1 MRKIM
6 KLHVK
11 NAFTLEVSAKC
22 RNVLNDQKAV
32 KVFTIFYIW
41 FNIYAWYDC
50 YVSAKKYNGL
60 MRLNGWAQKPK

>member
-1 MRKIM
+1 M

-41 FNIYAWYDC
+41 FNIYA
-50 YVSAKKYNGL
+50 
-60 MRLNGWAQKPK
+60 